1 MAIASAMGMFNA
13 LLQQKVVLH
22 HMAQHLPRKKKAI
35 SGNNINHK
43 HQVTKHQS
51 QTTPEVI

>member
-1 MAIASAMGMFNA
+1 MFNA

-22 HMAQHLPRKKKAI
+22 HMAQHLPMEKAI
-35 SGNNINHK
+35 SGNSINHK

>member
-22 HMAQHLPRKKKAI
+22 HMAQHLPMEKAI